1 VPHAAAGYPF
11 GVPRARSTVSS
22 KRVVRVARRQAPKRR
37 RVIRRLENDERR
49 AQLLAMGR
57 AAFAAA
63 PYDEVSIDDLAKKAK
78 LSKGLFYYYFPT
90 KRDLYIAGLE
100 ETSQEL
106 VDKLVTNVAKET
118 APRQRAIAGV
128 EAYLD
133 HVESQGSAFVALM
146 RGGIGSDPEVTAVLE
161 KVRVGILEEFMQ
173 GNPISAYLRSRPH
186 SRIAIRS
193 WIGMV
198 EAASIEWLSSKEIPK
213 SAVRDLLVDALF
225 DLLTRL
231 LGAADIGRWNS
242 PT

>member
-1 VPHAAAGYPF
+1 LHVT
-11 GVPRARSTVSS
+11 RAVS
-22 KRVVRVARRQAPKRR
+22 KRTVKKASSRSAPKRR

-57 AAFAAA
+57 AAFASH

-90 KRDLYIAGLE
+90 KRDLYIAGLQ

-106 VDKLVTNVAKET
+106 VDKLVTNVKKET
-118 APRQRAIAGV
+118 APRERAMAGV
-128 EAYLD
+128 TAYLD

-161 KVRVGILEEFMQ
+161 KVRVGIQDEFLE
-173 GNPISAYLRSRPH
+173 GNPISSFLKARPI

-198 EAASIEWLSSKEIPK
+198 EAASIEWLARKETSKEE
-213 SAVRDLLVDALF
+213 VRDLLVDQLF
-225 DLLTRL
+225 DMMTRV
-231 LGAADIGRWNS
+231 LGASDANRWRNQS
-242 PT
+242 PS

>member
-1 VPHAAAGYPF
+1 V
-11 GVPRARSTVSS
+11 ARPS
-22 KRVVRVARRQAPKRR
+22 KRVVKKTSAPKRR

-57 AAFAAA
+57 AAFAAN

-90 KRDLYIAGLE
+90 KRDLYIAGLK

-118 APRQRAIAGV
+118 APRERATAGV
-128 EAYLD
+128 DAYLS
-133 HVESQGSAFVALM
+133 HVESQGDAFVALM

-161 KVRVGILEEFMQ
+161 GVRVGLVEEFMQ
-173 GNPISAYLRSRPH
+173 GNPISGYLKSRPL

-198 EAASIEWLSSKEIPK
+198 ESASIEWLASKDVPK
-213 SAVRDLLVDALF
+213 EAVRDLLVDQLF
-225 DLLTRL
+225 DMLTRI
-231 LGAADIGRWNS
+231 LGASDANRWKS
-242 PT
+242 GG

>member
-1 VPHAAAGYPF
+1 MA
-11 GVPRARSTVSS
+11 RAVS
-22 KRVVRVARRQAPKRR
+22 KRTVKTKKVGAPKRR
-37 RVIRRLENDERR
+37 RVIKRLENDERR

-57 AAFAAA
+57 AAFAAN

-106 VDKLVTNVAKET
+106 VDKLVTNVKKET
-118 APRQRAIAGV
+118 APRERAMAGV
-128 EAYLD
+128 SAYLD

-161 KVRVGILEEFMQ
+161 KVRVGIQEEFLE
-173 GNPISAYLRSRPH
+173 GNPISAFLKARPI

-198 EAASIEWLSSKEIPK
+198 EAASIEWLANKDTSKEE
-213 SAVRDLLVDALF
+213 VRDLLVDQLF
-225 DLLTRL
+225 DMMTRV
-231 LGAADIGRWNS
+231 LGASDANRWRNQS
-242 PT
+242 QS